1 MNLSIKLT
9 LEEHRLREDLV
20 ILEERIRM
28 KIRRIC
34 LTNLKLPYERLAA
47 GRRLK
52 ELCLL
57 AISSLDDG
65 DDINLAACLR
75 ELRER
80 GMPI

>member
-1 MNLSIKLT
+1 MKLSRKLT
-9 LEEHRLREDLV
+9 LEEERLREELV
-20 ILEERIRM
+20 TLEGRIRM

-34 LTNLKLPYERLAA
+34 VTNLKLPYERLAA

-65 DDINLAACLR
+65 NEIKLAGCLM

>member
-1 MNLSIKLT
+1 MKLSRKLT
-9 LEEHRLREDLV
+9 PEEERLREELV
-20 ILEERIRM
+20 TLEGRIRR

-34 LTNLKLPYERLAA
+34 VTNLKLPYERLAA

-57 AISSLDDG
+57 AISALDDG
-65 DDINLAACLR
+65 DSIKLAECLR